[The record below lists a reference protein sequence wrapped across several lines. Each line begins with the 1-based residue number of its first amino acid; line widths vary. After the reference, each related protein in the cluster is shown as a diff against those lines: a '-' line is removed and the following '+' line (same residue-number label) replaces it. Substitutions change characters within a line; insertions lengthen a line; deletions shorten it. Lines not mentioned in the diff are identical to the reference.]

1 MLDFNEEELLN
12 KEFLKGKDL
21 SNVSDYSR
29 PPIPPNFNDR
39 TCDITFMQIE
49 CDYFTPDND

>member
-1 MLDFNEEELLN
+1 MDKSKMLDFNEEELLN

-29 PPIPPNFNDR
+29 PPLPPNFNDR
-39 TCDITFMQIE
+39 TCDITFM
-49 CDYFTPDND
+49 